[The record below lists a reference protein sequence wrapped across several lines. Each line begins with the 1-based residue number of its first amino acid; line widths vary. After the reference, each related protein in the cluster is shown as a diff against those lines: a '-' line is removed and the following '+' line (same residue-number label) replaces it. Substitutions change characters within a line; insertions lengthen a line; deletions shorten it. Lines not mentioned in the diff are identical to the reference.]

1 MGMSRGHSA
10 ENNQRLKKSHG
21 SGKAALVSEE
31 ASSLRV
37 THGLES
43 FHFLTIDVFYQ
54 KVLIWTAQLPDC
66 WFGLSHTI
74 APHMDQQS
82 LYIYHR
88 NASRVHLP

>member
-43 FHFLTIDVFYQ
+43 WVFL
-54 KVLIWTAQLPDC
+54 KK
-66 WFGLSHTI
+66 
-74 APHMDQQS
+74 
-82 LYIYHR
+82 
-88 NASRVHLP
+88 